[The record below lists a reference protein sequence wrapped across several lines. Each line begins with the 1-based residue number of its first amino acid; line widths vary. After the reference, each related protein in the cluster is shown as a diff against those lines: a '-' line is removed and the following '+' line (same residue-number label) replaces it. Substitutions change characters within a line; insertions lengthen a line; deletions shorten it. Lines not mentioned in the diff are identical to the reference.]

1 MNRPRSLG
9 KMFIYM
15 LIFGTI
21 LGAIA
26 GALVGFVMLLPE
38 ASSSD
43 IFDLLYTSVLFGGVF
58 GAIYGGTAGFISGII
73 MTVVTAVAYREIN
86 NVKRYKLVMGAI
98 TAVVTSGVFI
108 LGGLWRLGLGMEL
121 AWTSAMILSV
131 VIATYASQIVAK
143 KYIRDM
149 SIRKKKVGA

>member
-1 MNRPRSLG
+1 M
-9 KMFIYM
+9 I
-15 LIFGTI
+15 IFGTI

-26 GALVGFVMLLPE
+26 GALVGFVILLPE
-38 ASSSD
+38 ASFSE
-43 IFDLLYTSVLFGGVF
+43 ILELVYASVLFGGSF
-58 GAIYGGTAGFISGII
+58 GAIYGGTSGFISGAV
-73 MTVVTAVAYREIN
+73 MSMVTALAFREIH
-86 NVKRYKLVMGAI
+86 NVKRYKMAMGAI
-98 TAVVTSGVFI
+98 TAIVTCAVFM
-108 LGGLWRLGLGMEL
+108 LGGLWGLGMGMEL

>member
-15 LIFGTI
+15 LICGTL

-38 ASSSD
+38 ASFSD
-43 IFDLLYTSVLFGGVF
+43 ILELLYASVLFGGSF
-58 GAIYGGTAGFISGII
+58 GAIYGGIAGLISGIV
-73 MTVVTAVAYREIN
+73 MTFVTALAFREIP
-86 NVKRYKLVMGAI
+86 NVKRFTTVMGVI
-98 TAVVTSGVFI
+98 TAIVTSAVFL
-108 LGGLWRLGLGMEL
+108 LGGLWGLGFGMEL
-121 AWTSAMILSV
+121 AWTSAMVLSV
-131 VIATYASQIVAK
+131 VIATYASQIVAR

-149 SIRKKKVGA
+149 SIRKKKVGV